1 MERFKYRYTKLLFLI
16 VIKLQFIYL
25 YIFYYLNKN
34 KELLEI
40 INKNRNYL
48 KTIKK
53 FLPED
58 SYAQNDYGVQRR
70 IYNNLEKE
78 IVKIPTYSDLLIFF
92 IKILFNNKVNYLE
105 IGVSVLK
112 NYLQI
117 NNGVSDSNI
126 VGFDI
131 NDLNP
136 NFINLNKIQKNNNNL
151 IYFKGNVLSKEDA
164 EKFNETFKDKFDLVF
179 SDALHEPEAIRS
191 EYELII
197 KNNLK
202 NKFLIYYDDL
212 DFAGIEDELGK
223 IRKDLENHLD
233 ESINF
238 YTLNIYG
245 WIGQHEKLHK
255 NGILTTF
262 DLEEFLKLNNIKLFN
277 LKKID

>member
-25 YIFYYLNKN
+25 YVFYYLNKN

-40 INKNRNYL
+40 INKNRTYL

-53 FLPED
+53 FLSED

-92 IKILFNNKVNYLE
+92 IKKLFNNKVNYLE

-223 IRKDLENHLD
+223 IRKDLENNLN

-238 YTLNIYG
+238 YTLYIYG

>member
-25 YIFYYLNKN
+25 YVFYYLNKN

-40 INKNRNYL
+40 INKNRTYL

-53 FLPED
+53 FLSED

-92 IKILFNNKVNYLE
+92 IKKLFNNKVNYLE

-223 IRKDLENHLD
+223 IRKDLENNLD

>member
-1 MERFKYRYTKLLFLI
+1 M
-16 VIKLQFIYL
+16 
-25 YIFYYLNKN
+25 
-34 KELLEI
+34 
-40 INKNRNYL
+40 
-48 KTIKK
+48 
-53 FLPED
+53 
-58 SYAQNDYGVQRR
+58 
-70 IYNNLEKE
+70 
-78 IVKIPTYSDLLIFF
+78 
-92 IKILFNNKVNYLE
+92 
-105 IGVSVLK
+105 SVLK

>member
-25 YIFYYLNKN
+25 YVFYYLNKN
-34 KELLEI
+34 TELLEI
-40 INKNRNYL
+40 INKNRIYL
-48 KTIKK
+48 KTINK
-53 FLPED
+53 FLSED

-92 IKILFNNKVNYLE
+92 IKKLFENKVNYLE

-151 IYFKGNVLSKEDA
+151 IYFKGNVLNEEDA
-164 EKFNETFKDKFDLVF
+164 QKFNEIFKDKFDLVF

-202 NKFLIYYDDL
+202 NKFLVYYDDL
-212 DFAGIEDELGK
+212 DFVGIEDELGK

-233 ESINF
+233 KSINF

-262 DLEEFLKLNNIKLFN
+262 DLEEILKLNNIKLFN
-277 LKKID
+277 FKKID

>member
-16 VIKLQFIYL
+16 VIKLQYIYL
-25 YIFYYLNKN
+25 YVFYYLNKN

-40 INKNRNYL
+40 INKNRTYL

-53 FLPED
+53 FLSED

-92 IKILFNNKVNYLE
+92 IKKLFNNKVNYLE

>member
-16 VIKLQFIYL
+16 VIKLQYIYL
-25 YIFYYLNKN
+25 YVFYYLNKN

-40 INKNRNYL
+40 INKNRTYL

-53 FLPED
+53 FLSED

-92 IKILFNNKVNYLE
+92 IKKLFNNKVNYLE

-223 IRKDLENHLD
+223 IRKDLENNLD